1 MLRWAFAFLV
11 IALVAA
17 IFGFT
22 NVAEGAADI
31 ARVLF
36 GIFIG
41 LFILMLLAGLFVSK
55 KVSR

>member
-1 MLRWAFAFLV
+1 MLRWAFGFLV
-11 IALVAA
+11 IALIAA

-41 LFILMLLAGLFVSK
+41 LFILMLLGGLFVGK
-55 KVSR
+55 RVTK